1 MTTGRLHP
9 RFAED
14 RVVEALT
21 DTPVVLV
28 HGPRQSG
35 KTTLARVVGERRG
48 FAYFSFDDPVALAAA
63 EANPIGFVAG
73 LPEHTILDEVQRAP
87 ALFPAIDAQG
97 SLEAQDV
104 VEIWYAAEAG
114 QASGHRA
121 SSREFSLPGEDDTEV
136 M

>member
-1 MTTGRLHP
+1 MAAARLHP
-9 RFAED
+9 RFAEH
-14 RVVEALT
+14 RVVEALS

-35 KTTLARVVGERRG
+35 KTTLARAVGKRCG
-48 FAYFSFDDPVALAAA
+48 YAYFSFDDDVALAAA
-63 EANPIGFVAG
+63 EADPIGFVAG
-73 LPEHTILDEVQRAP
+73 LPEHTIRDEVQRAP

-97 SLEAQDV
+97 SLESQDL
-104 VEIWYAAEAG
+104 VEIRYAAEAG

-121 SSREFSLPGEDDTEV
+121 SFLEFSLPGEDDTEV